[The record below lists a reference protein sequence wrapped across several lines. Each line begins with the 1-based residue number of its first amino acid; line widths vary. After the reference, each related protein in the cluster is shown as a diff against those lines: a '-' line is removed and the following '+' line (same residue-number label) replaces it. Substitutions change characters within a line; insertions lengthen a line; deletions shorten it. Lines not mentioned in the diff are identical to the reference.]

1 MGFPYP
7 HHDAEFLAGVVGV
20 GLLGAVAFPLAQRLP
35 RSVGIPLAL
44 LPLVLLIAWSAWT
57 WHRVRRG

>member
-7 HHDAEFLAGVVGV
+7 HHEAEFLAGVAGV
-20 GLLGAVAFPLAQRLP
+20 GLLAAVAFPVAHRLP

-44 LPLVLLIAWSAWT
+44 LPLALLVAWSAWT